1 MNPTHEKSLRV
12 ALLGCGNVGRELIAL
27 VAAKE
32 QALRQRY
39 GLAIRFSGGLTRRAG
54 AWESTEGVTAAGL
67 AASEWPQR
75 PADEA
80 TLPVGAHPFSG
91 DGQAFAATCPAD
103 VLVELTTLE
112 PLTGQPALDHIRAA
126 LTAGRSVVT
135 ANKGPIANAY
145 RELRGLAE
153 MRGVTLRFES
163 TVMDGT
169 PIFNMAEAALP
180 ATDVLGFRGLLN
192 CTSNFVL
199 SEMARGASLE
209 EGIARAQRMGVAEAD
224 PSNDLDG
231 WDASVKATV
240 LANALMDADM
250 RPQQVTRI
258 GLGAEAMRQAQAS
271 LAPGQTLK
279 QVVEARR
286 DASGAVIAEV
296 RLRALPPEDVFAHL
310 VGRETAVRLLT
321 DTMGALTIIEGEGGP
336 EQTALGVLADIVAIG
351 GA

>member
-1 MNPTHEKSLRV
+1 MTSTHQKTVRV

-27 VAAKE
+27 MARKE
-32 QALRQRY
+32 QALRDRY

-54 AWESTEGVTAAGL
+54 AWEAPDGVSAGEL
-67 AASEWPQR
+67 TASEWPAK
-75 PADEA
+75 PVGEA
-80 TLPVGAHPFSG
+80 ALPVGAQPFTG

-103 VLVELTTLE
+103 IVVELTTLE

-153 MRGVTLRFES
+153 MRGVRLRFES

-169 PIFNMAEAALP
+169 PIFNMAEVALP

-199 SEMARGASLE
+199 SEMARGATLE
-209 EGIARAQRMGVAEAD
+209 EGIATAQRMGVAEAN

-231 WDASVKATV
+231 WDASVKASV
-240 LANALMDADM
+240 LANVLMDADM
-250 RPQQVTRI
+250 RPQQVSRI
-258 GLGAEAMRQAQAS
+258 GLGAEAMRQEQES
-271 LAPGQTLK
+271 LAPGYTLK

-286 DASGAVIAEV
+286 DENGKVIAEV
-296 RLRALPPEDVFAHL
+296 RLRALPPGDVFAHL
-310 VGRETAVRLLT
+310 VGRETVVRLLT
-321 DTMGALTIIEGEGGP
+321 DTMGELTIIEGDGGP

-351 GA
+351 RG